1 MALPL
6 LASLFSSPAPAEP
19 APVREPAY
27 TYAVE
32 TLSDKALEKAAAEH
46 ADKRAQMLETI
57 AAYDPARPFTNG
69 RVLTAMQEVPRHLFV
84 PAELE
89 GSAYD
94 DAPQPI
100 GEGQTV
106 SQPFIVAFMT
116 HLAEPMPGDKVLE
129 VGTGSGYQAA
139 VLSKL
144 VDEVY
149 SIEIVPSLA
158 RRAEKALK
166 RLGYRNVRVQA
177 GDGYRGWPK
186 AAPFDAIL
194 VTCAPDHIPQ
204 PLIDQL
210 KEGGRMVIPV
220 GSEKGGLW
228 FAQELILLRKGKD
241 GVRREKTLNVSFV
254 PMTGEALQSS
264 SRPVPNATKAGSVRD
279 EAQKAAPKPAPK
291 P

>member
-1 MALPL
+1 MIAPLTL
-6 LASLFSSPAPAEP
+6 LAALALSGAFAAEP
-19 APVREPAY
+19 AAAVREPVY

-32 TLSDKALEKAAAEH
+32 NLSDKALKDSAAQH
-46 ADKRAQMLETI
+46 ADKRAEMIEAI
-57 AAYDPARPFTNG
+57 ANYDPARPFTNG
-69 RVLTAMQEVPRHLFV
+69 RVLTAMQEIPRHLFI
-84 PAELE
+84 PKELE

-106 SQPFIVAFMT
+106 SQPYIVAFMT
-116 HLAEPMPGDKVLE
+116 HAAEPMPGDKVLE

-139 VLSKL
+139 VLSRL
-144 VDEVY
+144 VGSVY
-149 SIEIVPSLA
+149 SIEILPSLA
-158 RRAEKALK
+158 GRAEKTLK
-166 RLGYRNVRVQA
+166 RLGFKNVHVLA

-228 FAQELILLRKGKD
+228 FAQELVLLRKTKD
-241 GVRREKTLNVSFV
+241 GVKREKTLDVSFV
-254 PMTGEALQSS
+254 PMAGEAQI
-264 SRPVPNATKAGSVRD
+264 K
-279 EAQKAAPKPAPK
+279 PKPAKQP
-291 P
+291 

>member
-6 LASLFSSPAPAEP
+6 FAALLSTPAPAAEK
-19 APVREPAY
+19 APHDPVF

-32 TLSDKALEKAAAEH
+32 ILSDKALAKAAAEH

-57 AAYDPARPFTNG
+57 ANYDPERPFTNG

-84 PAELE
+84 PRELE

-106 SQPFIVAFMT
+106 SQPFIVAYMT
-116 HLAEPMPGDKVLE
+116 HLAEPKPEDRVLE

-144 VDEVY
+144 VGSVY
-149 SIEIVPSLA
+149 SIEILPSLA
-158 RRAEKALK
+158 KRAEKALK
-166 RLGYRNVRVQA
+166 RLGYPTVHVMA

-210 KEGGRMVIPV
+210 KVGGRMVIPV
-220 GSEKGGLW
+220 GAERGGLW
-228 FAQELILLRKGKD
+228 FAQELILLRKTKD
-241 GVRREKTLNVSFV
+241 GVRREKALNVSFV
-254 PMTGEALQSS
+254 PMTGEA
-264 SRPVPNATKAGSVRD
+264 
-279 EAQKAAPKPAPK
+279 QKVDPKPATK